1 MKLLI
6 NSAPL
11 VTSADKKISEL
22 LKDLS
27 KVSTDCILVVDHRS
41 IVIGLVTKS
50 DLISGL
56 AENHK
61 PLDDILVSEIM
72 SQQVEFV
79 RYSHLNSDIIKVFKD
94 MEYSHFPVIRTE
106 GSPALSN
113 LVGLINM
120 ADIAKYIFKNYHN
133 QMEKNGFLYFLQS
146 ANS

>member
-22 LKDLS
+22 LKDLCH
-27 KVSTDCILVVDHRS
+27 VRTDCILVVDHRS
-41 IVIGLVTKS
+41 FVIGLVTKS
-50 DLISGL
+50 DLISIL
-56 AENHK
+56 AENNK
-61 PLDDILVSEIM
+61 SLDEILVSDIM

-120 ADIAKYIFKNYHN
+120 ADIAKYIFKNYHT